1 MCKPVTQSHY
11 EGREL
16 CVYTD
21 KLCWEAPVNIQLPA
35 PKRMPGSVLPGDV
48 QHQQP
53 LSACTQRSLL
63 PGHTP
68 QHSLPSH
75 PRGSIHTGWL
85 MSLCRGL
92 PVTPG
97 TSRNKLEPVRS
108 KGKRKGKA
116 IQWLG
121 LHTGLLTEQTA
132 VRGSIRLYMYV
143 NHFSIKYQTDIL
155 LLCPFW
161 SGVPNFSS
169 STAFCFPVHCPL
181 ACPYFHLLAPQR
193 RLISVLPPC
202 LTVTRFIH
210 LFLADTSFPPARRI
224 QSQFPLYAPE
234 ANSCSL
240 NPSISCLG

>member
-11 EGREL
+11 KGREL

-35 PKRMPGSVLPGDV
+35 PNRMPGSVLPGDV

-53 LSACTQRSLL
+53 LSAGTQGSLL

-68 QHSLPSH
+68 QRSLPSH
-75 PRGSIHTGWL
+75 PLGSIRTGWL
-85 MSLCRGL
+85 VSLCRGL
-92 PVTPG
+92 PAPPG
-97 TSRNKLEPVRS
+97 TSRNKLEPVRG
-108 KGKRKGKA
+108 KGKCKGKA
-116 IQWLG
+116 LG

-132 VRGSIRLYMYV
+132 VRGSIGLYMYV
-143 NHFSIKYQTDIL
+143 DHFSIKYQTDIL

-161 SGVPNFSS
+161 SEVPNFSS
-169 STAFCFPVHCPL
+169 STAFCFPVHSLL
-181 ACPYFHLLAPQR
+181 ACPYFQPLAPQS

-210 LFLADTSFPPARRI
+210 LFLADTSFSPARRL
-224 QSQFPLYAPE
+224 QSQFPLYASE